1 MLLYLKEN
9 CNTNICFQASV
20 RLIINYNKT
29 HKAVVRVSPTVP
41 LEMLLPV
48 ICDKCELKVE
58 TTVLLTDSQSKD
70 LLDMTKTLNE
80 HGLREVFAKDTT
92 AKELGDIEHKTPE
105 SVHGKQQ
112 ADLMLLSCSFTVV

>member
-1 MLLYLKEN
+1 M
-9 CNTNICFQASV
+9 
-20 RLIINYNKT
+20 IINYNKA

-92 AKELGDIEHKTPE
+92 AKELGDIEHQHRTPE
-105 SVHGKQQ
+105 PVHGKKQ
-112 ADLMLLSCSFTVV
+112 ADLMFLKL